1 MAKVTKTAVRNEL
14 RAKYFEKI
22 QNFMKE
28 SEDVLQV
35 ATNKF
40 VFPTV
45 DGQSEDQW
53 IMVTVSVPLGAERGA
68 EPYDGYGEAEAFQMK
83 QAEKAEKKR
92 NADEKKAK
100 QIAEREKKKAEKEV
114 KKTVEFAKEKPKE
127 ESKQEEKPKKE
138 EKQSEALTEQ
148 DIDNLLNDLQI

>member
-45 DGQSEDQW
+45 DSQGEDQW

-68 EPYDGYGEAEAFQMK
+68 EPYDGYGEAEAFQIK
-83 QAEKAEKKR
+83 QTEKAEKKR

-100 QIAEREKKKAEKEV
+100 QIAEREKKKAEKEA
-114 KKTVEFAKEKPKE
+114 KKTVEFAD
-127 ESKQEEKPKKE
+127 ESPKQEEKPKE
-138 EKQSEALTEQ
+138 NEKQSETLTEQ

>member
-1 MAKVTKTAVRNEL
+1 MAKVTKTAIRNEL

-40 VFPTV
+40 VFPTI
-45 DGQSEDQW
+45 DSQGEDQW

-83 QAEKAEKKR
+83 QSEKAEKKR

-100 QIAEREKKKAEKEV
+100 QIAEREKRKAEKET
-114 KKTVEFAKEKPKE
+114 KKSVEFAAEKP
-127 ESKQEEKPKKE
+127 KQEEKPKGG
-138 EKQSEALTEQ
+138 EKQNEALTEQ

>member
-1 MAKVTKTAVRNEL
+1 MAKVTKTAIRNEL
-14 RAKYFEKI
+14 RAKYFEKVW
-22 QNFMKE
+22 NFLKE

-45 DGQSEDQW
+45 DSQSEDQW

-68 EPYDGYGEAEAFQMK
+68 EPYDGYGEAEAFQIK
-83 QAEKAEKKR
+83 QTEKAEKKR

-100 QIAEREKKKAEKEV
+100 QIAEREKKKAEREA
-114 KKTVEFAKEKPKE
+114 KKTVEFADEEPEKKEEPKE
-127 ESKQEEKPKKE
+127 D
-138 EKQSEALTEQ
+138 EKQSETLTEQ
-148 DIDNLLNDLQI
+148 DIDSLLNDLQI

>member
-45 DGQSEDQW
+45 DGQGEDQW

-68 EPYDGYGEAEAFQMK
+68 EPYDGYGEAEAFQIK
-83 QAEKAEKKR
+83 QTEKAEKKR

-100 QIAEREKKKAEKEV
+100 QIAEREKKKAEKEA
-114 KKTVEFAKEKPKE
+114 KKTIEFTD
-127 ESKQEEKPKKE
+127 ESPKQEEKPKE
-138 EKQSEALTEQ
+138 NEKQSEALTEQ

>member
-114 KKTVEFAKEKPKE
+114 KKTVEFAKEEPE
-127 ESKQEEKPKKE
+127 QEEKPKEKE
-138 EKQSEALTEQ
+138 SEALTEQ

>member
-14 RAKYFEKI
+14 RAKYFEKVL
-22 QNFMKE
+22 NFMKE

-45 DGQSEDQW
+45 DTQSEDQW

-100 QIAEREKKKAEKEV
+100 QIAEREKKKAEKEA
-114 KKTVEFAKEKPKE
+114 KKTVEFSDE
-127 ESKQEEKPKKE
+127 EPKQEEKPKE
-138 EKQSEALTEQ
+138 NEKQTETLTEQ

>member
-114 KKTVEFAKEKPKE
+114 KKTVEFAKEEPE
-127 ESKQEEKPKKE
+127 QEEKPKE
-138 EKQSEALTEQ
+138 GEKQSETLTEQ

>member
-45 DGQSEDQW
+45 DGQGEDQW
-53 IMVTVSVPLGAERGA
+53 IMITVSVPLGAERGA

-83 QAEKAEKKR
+83 QTEKAEKKR

-100 QIAEREKKKAEKEV
+100 QIAEREKKKAEKEA
-114 KKTVEFAKEKPKE
+114 KKTVEFTKE
-127 ESKQEEKPKKE
+127 EPKQEEKPE
-138 EKQSEALTEQ
+138 EKQSETLTEQ

>member
-14 RAKYFEKI
+14 RAKYFEKVW
-22 QNFMKE
+22 NFLKE

-45 DGQSEDQW
+45 DSQSEDQW
-53 IMVTVSVPLGAERGA
+53 VMVTVSVPLGAERGA

-83 QAEKAEKKR
+83 QTEKAEKKR
-92 NADEKKAK
+92 NAEEKKAK
-100 QIAEREKKKAEKEV
+100 QIAEREKKKAEKEA
-114 KKTVEFAKEKPKE
+114 KKTIEFADEEPKEKEKEEPKE
-127 ESKQEEKPKKE
+127 D

>member
-1 MAKVTKTAVRNEL
+1 MAKVTKTAIRNEL

-40 VFPTV
+40 VFPTI
-45 DGQSEDQW
+45 DSQGEDQW

-83 QAEKAEKKR
+83 QSEKAEKKR

-100 QIAEREKKKAEKEV
+100 QIAEREKRKAEKET
-114 KKTVEFAKEKPKE
+114 KKTVEFADEKP
-127 ESKQEEKPKKE
+127 KQEEKPE
-138 EKQSEALTEQ
+138 EGEKQNEALTEQ

>member
-22 QNFMKE
+22 QNFMKQ

-45 DGQSEDQW
+45 DSQSEDQW
-53 IMVTVSVPLGAERGA
+53 VMITVSVPLGAERGA

-83 QAEKAEKKR
+83 QNEKAEKKR

-100 QIAEREKKKAEKEV
+100 QIAEREKKKAEKEA
-114 KKTVEFAKEKPKE
+114 KKTIEFADENP
-127 ESKQEEKPKKE
+127 KQEEKPKGE

>member
-14 RAKYFEKI
+14 RAKYFEKVL
-22 QNFMKE
+22 NFMKE

-45 DGQSEDQW
+45 DSQNEDQW
-53 IMVTVSVPLGAERGA
+53 VMITVSVPLGAERGA

-83 QAEKAEKKR
+83 QTEKAEKKR

-100 QIAEREKKKAEKEV
+100 QIAEREKKKAEKEA
-114 KKTVEFAKEKPKE
+114 KKTVELAKEEP
-127 ESKQEEKPKKE
+127 KQEEKPE
-138 EKQSEALTEQ
+138 EKQSETLTEQ

>member
-45 DGQSEDQW
+45 DSQGEDQW

-68 EPYDGYGEAEAFQMK
+68 EPYDGYGEAEAFQIK
-83 QAEKAEKKR
+83 QTEKAEKKR

-100 QIAEREKKKAEKEV
+100 QIAEREKKKTEKEA
-114 KKTVEFAKEKPKE
+114 KKTVEFAD
-127 ESKQEEKPKKE
+127 ESPKQEEKPKE
-138 EKQSEALTEQ
+138 NEKQSETLTEQ

>member
-14 RAKYFEKI
+14 RAKYFEKVLS
-22 QNFMKE
+22 FMKE

-45 DGQSEDQW
+45 DGQNEDQW

-83 QAEKAEKKR
+83 QTEKAEKKR

-100 QIAEREKKKAEKEV
+100 QIAEREKKKAEKEA
-114 KKTVEFAKEKPKE
+114 KKTIEFAG
-127 ESKQEEKPKKE
+127 ESPKQEEKPKEKE
-138 EKQSEALTEQ
+138 KESETLTEQ

>member
-45 DGQSEDQW
+45 DSQSEDQW

-68 EPYDGYGEAEAFQMK
+68 EPYDGYGEAEAFQIK
-83 QAEKAEKKR
+83 QTEKAEKKR

-100 QIAEREKKKAEKEV
+100 QIAEREKKKAEKEA
-114 KKTVEFAKEKPKE
+114 KKTVEFAD
-127 ESKQEEKPKKE
+127 ESPKQEEKPKE
-138 EKQSEALTEQ
+138 NEKQSEALTEQ
-148 DIDNLLNDLQI
+148 DIDSLLNDLQL

>member
-45 DGQSEDQW
+45 DGQNEDQW
-53 IMVTVSVPLGAERGA
+53 VMVTVSVPLGAERGA

-100 QIAEREKKKAEKEV
+100 QIAEREKKKAEKET
-114 KKTVEFAKEKPKE
+114 KKTVEFAKEEPE
-127 ESKQEEKPKKE
+127 PEEKPE
-138 EKQSEALTEQ
+138 EKEKETETLTEQ

>member
-1 MAKVTKTAVRNEL
+1 MAKVTKTAVRNKL
-14 RAKYFEKI
+14 RAKYFEKVW
-22 QNFMKE
+22 NFLKE

-45 DGQSEDQW
+45 DSQGEDQW
-53 IMVTVSVPLGAERGA
+53 VMVTVSVPLGAERGA

-83 QAEKAEKKR
+83 QTEKAEKKR
-92 NADEKKAK
+92 NAEEKKAK
-100 QIAEREKKKAEKEV
+100 QIAEREKKKAEKEA
-114 KKTVEFAKEKPKE
+114 KKTIEFAD
-127 ESKQEEKPKKE
+127 ESPKQEEKPKE
-138 EKQSEALTEQ
+138 NEKQSEVLTEQ

>member
-14 RAKYFEKI
+14 RAKYFEKVL
-22 QNFMKE
+22 NFLKE

-100 QIAEREKKKAEKEV
+100 QIAEREKKKAEKET
-114 KKTVEFAKEKPKE
+114 KKTVEFSDE
-127 ESKQEEKPKKE
+127 EPKQEEKPKE
-138 EKQSEALTEQ
+138 NEKQTETLTEQ

>member
-45 DGQSEDQW
+45 DGQNEDQW
-53 IMVTVSVPLGAERGA
+53 VMVTVSVPLGAERGA

-100 QIAEREKKKAEKEV
+100 QIAEREKKKAEKEA
-114 KKTVEFAKEKPKE
+114 KKTVEFSDE
-127 ESKQEEKPKKE
+127 EPKQEEKPKEE
-138 EKQSEALTEQ
+138 EKQSETLTEQ

>member
-114 KKTVEFAKEKPKE
+114 KKTVEFAKEEPE
-127 ESKQEEKPKKE
+127 QEEKPKEKE
-138 EKQSEALTEQ
+138 NETLTEQ

>member
-68 EPYDGYGEAEAFQMK
+68 EPYDGYGEAEAFQIK
-83 QAEKAEKKR
+83 QTEKAEKKR

-100 QIAEREKKKAEKEV
+100 QIAKREKKKAEKEA
-114 KKTVEFAKEKPKE
+114 KKTVEFADENP
-127 ESKQEEKPKKE
+127 KQEEKPKE
-138 EKQSEALTEQ
+138 DEKQSETLTEQ

>member
-1 MAKVTKTAVRNEL
+1 MAKVTKTAIRNEL

-40 VFPTV
+40 VFPTI
-45 DGQSEDQW
+45 DSQGEDQW

-83 QAEKAEKKR
+83 QSEKAEKKR

-100 QIAEREKKKAEKEV
+100 QIAEREKRKAEKET
-114 KKTVEFAKEKPKE
+114 KKTVEFADEKP
-127 ESKQEEKPKKE
+127 KQEEKPKE
-138 EKQSEALTEQ
+138 GEKQNEALTEQ

>member
-45 DGQSEDQW
+45 DSQGEDQW

-83 QAEKAEKKR
+83 QTEKAEKKR

-100 QIAEREKKKAEKEV
+100 QIAEREKKKAEKEA
-114 KKTVEFAKEKPKE
+114 KKTVGFAD
-127 ESKQEEKPKKE
+127 ESPKQEEKPKE
-138 EKQSEALTEQ
+138 NEKQRETLTEQ
-148 DIDNLLNDLQI
+148 DIDSLLNDLQI

>member
-14 RAKYFEKI
+14 RAKYFEKVL
-22 QNFMKE
+22 NFMKE

-45 DGQSEDQW
+45 DGQNEDQW
-53 IMVTVSVPLGAERGA
+53 VMVTVSVPLGAERGA

-100 QIAEREKKKAEKEV
+100 QIAEREKKKAEKEA
-114 KKTVEFAKEKPKE
+114 KKTVEFSDE
-127 ESKQEEKPKKE
+127 EPKQEEKPKE
-138 EKQSEALTEQ
+138 NEKQTETLTEQ